1 MNQAPDPEDNS
12 AALRASA
19 EEDTVRA
26 VLERVLSSGE
36 ATDKFSG
43 WVLAAAGGFIALQFS
58 VASAVAP
65 RAPILMLA
73 AILITVVSL
82 FVGAMVRLMVY
93 NTDLAR
99 VMEGIDKRGE
109 EIKERYVTEMI
120 EQGRHLQSQG
130 KPVPALKPLDFERIN
145 RNIAVLVNLKQR
157 WLPHVLF
164 EGADKIIGLMV
175 PKPVPATAVDSEFEG
190 LDRPVRLA
198 TAAQFWAVVQLLVLI
213 AAVAVG
219 ADAYCVAVLHSPGNA
234 GVTAHVETP
243 QRTHQART
251 PQISNDEKPRDAI
264 PGNAFAPPPT
274 KTREERAA
282 EGDPPSKPTPAKNQ
296 PK

>member
-1 MNQAPDPEDNS
+1 M
-12 AALRASA
+12 
-19 EEDTVRA
+19 
-26 VLERVLSSGE
+26 LERVLSSGE

-43 WVLAAAGGFIALQFS
+43 WILAAAGGFIALQFS
-58 VASAVAP
+58 VASTVAP
-65 RAPILMLA
+65 HAPILMLT
-73 AILITVVSL
+73 AILISVVSL
-82 FVGAMVRLMVY
+82 FVGAMVRLMIY

-109 EIKERYVTEMI
+109 EIKERYVAEMI

-145 RNIAVLVNLKQR
+145 RNVTVLVNLKQR
-157 WLPHVLF
+157 WLPLVLF

-198 TAAQFWAVVQLLVLI
+198 TAAQYWTVVQLLVLI
-213 AAVAVG
+213 AAVTVG
-219 ADAYCVAVLHSPGNA
+219 AVAYCVTALHSPGNA
-234 GVTAHVETP
+234 GVTAHSEIP
-243 QRTHQART
+243 QQAPQARS
-251 PQISNDEKPRDAI
+251 PPMSNDEKSRDAI
-264 PGNAFAPPPT
+264 PGIAFPLPPT
-274 KTREERAA
+274 KTQEERAL
-282 EGDPPSKPTPAKNQ
+282 EGDPPPKPTPAKDQ

>member
-1 MNQAPDPEDNS
+1 MNQAPDPDDNS

-19 EEDTVRA
+19 EEDIVRA

-43 WVLAAAGGFIALQFS
+43 WVLAAAGGFIALQFG

-65 RAPILMLA
+65 RAPIPMLT

-99 VMEGIDKRGE
+99 VMEGIDTRGG
-109 EIKERYVTEMI
+109 EIRDQYETTMIDQARY
-120 EQGRHLQSQG
+120 LQSQG
-130 KPVPALKPLDFERIN
+130 KPVPPLRPLDFERIN
-145 RNIAVLVNLKQR
+145 RNVTALVNLEQR
-157 WLPHVLF
+157 WLPHMLF
-164 EGADKIIGLMV
+164 EGTDTIIGLMI
-175 PKPVPATAVDSEFEG
+175 PKPVAATAVDGEFEG

-213 AAVAVG
+213 VAVAVG
-219 ADAYCVAVLHSPGNA
+219 AVAYGVAALHSPGSA
-234 GVTAHVETP
+234 GVTARGEIPQQTP
-243 QRTHQART
+243 QGGS
-251 PQISNDEKPRDAI
+251 PPMSNDEKPRDAI
-264 PGNAFAPPPT
+264 PSSAFPLPPT
-274 KTREERAA
+274 KTQEQRAR
-282 EGDPPSKPTPAKNQ
+282 EGDPPPKQTPAEK
-296 PK
+296 PAL